1 MSEKHLHQ
9 TAIQAINKK
18 QFDVAQRAL
27 IQILNNN
34 HSFYDGYFLLGVIEA
49 ELGTYTKAVALM
61 SKAAQ
66 MHPCAEYFAHLA
78 RCYALI
84 GDSNKTHEAISQV
97 QQFTLDNALT
107 IDTIGV
113 ALSRIGDHDQAI
125 EYFKRAIKLKPDASF
140 YYNLGSSQTFAG
152 LFDDARNSYE
162 LAIKLEPTFYQA
174 HSSLSHLGGTDKEHN
189 HIDRLQALLPKLTSV
204 NSKLHIAHALAR
216 ELGSVD
222 EFGAAFSQ
230 LEIAKG
236 EKAKS
241 LNYQFSQDQLIF
253 ETLKTCFTEELIK
266 EINRNNSKEQ
276 KTNTDLDF
284 APIFI
289 TGMPRSGTT
298 LIERVL
304 TNNNIVKSAG
314 ELQEFAIAIK
324 RIAKTSSQ
332 YILDPA
338 TIKAAITSDLSEIGE
353 LYRQCVKNIVKG
365 ASRFVD
371 KMPLNVLNAGFIIG
385 AIPTAKIV
393 CVIRNPMD
401 TIWGNYKQLFSLTDS
416 YYNYAF
422 SQVDTAKYYC
432 EFVRLAEFWQTAFP
446 DQFKIV
452 RYDDFV
458 QQPEI
463 IGKEFVEFC
472 GLVYDSKMLEI
483 TNNKSAVATAS
494 SVQVRSKIS
503 TSSLGQWLKYRSF
516 LQPAYNEVISQG
528 IKLD

>member
-1 MSEKHLHQ
+1 MSEEHLHQ

-34 HSFYDGYFLLGVIEA
+34 HNFYDGFFLLGVIEA

-61 SKAAQ
+61 TKAAQ
-66 MHPCAEYFAHLA
+66 LHPCAEYLAHLA
-78 RCYALI
+78 KCYAMI
-84 GDSNKTHEAISQV
+84 GDSNKTYETITQV
-97 QQFTLDNALT
+97 QQYKLENALT
-107 IDTIGV
+107 LDTIGV
-113 ALSRIGDHDQAI
+113 ALSRIGDHGQAI
-125 EYFKRAIKLKPDASF
+125 EYFKRALKVKEDASF

-152 LFDDARNSYE
+152 LFDDARDSYE
-162 LAIKLEPTFYQA
+162 QAIKLAPTFYQA
-174 HSSLSHLGGTDKEHN
+174 HSSLSHLGGTDKDHN
-189 HIDRLQALLPKLTSV
+189 HIDRLKSLLPKLANV
-204 NSKLHIAHALAR
+204 NAKLHIAHALAR
-216 ELGSVD
+216 ELESVG
-222 EFGAAFSQ
+222 EYGAAFTQ
-230 LEIAKG
+230 LEFAKDK
-236 EKAKS
+236 KAKT
-241 LNYQFSQDQLIF
+241 LNYQFTQDLAIF
-253 ETLKTCFTEELIK
+253 ETLKTSFTPELIK
-266 EINRNNSKEQ
+266 AINQNNKDKLKL
-276 KTNTDLDF
+276 KTVLDF
-284 APIFI
+284 APIFV

-298 LIERVL
+298 LVERVL
-304 TNNNIVKSAG
+304 TNNNTVKSAG
-314 ELQEFAIAIK
+314 ELQEFAFAIK
-324 RIAKTSSQ
+324 RVAKTASQ
-332 YILDPA
+332 YILDSA
-338 TIKAAITSDLSEIGE
+338 TIKAAVASDLSEIGD
-353 LYRQCVKNIVKG
+353 LYRQSVKNIVKG
-365 ASRFVD
+365 TSRFVD

-422 SQVDTAKYYC
+422 NQVNTAKYYG
-432 EFVRLAEFWQTAFP
+432 EFIRLAEFWQTAFP
-446 DQFKIV
+446 EQFKIV

-494 SVQVRSKIS
+494 SVQVRTEIN
-503 TSSLGQWLKYRSF
+503 TRSLGQWKKYKSF
-516 LQPAYNEVISQG
+516 LLPAYNEVIAQG